1 MSKSSS
7 SGGSGGGVGDGN
19 GVVESEAPIVLT
31 SVPATVVASST
42 TVYTKVADVHKVHCT
57 CEIAIQGLH

>member
-1 MSKSSS
+1 MSKSCS

-19 GVVESEAPIVLT
+19 GVVEVEAPVVLT
-31 SVPATVVASST
+31 SVPAGVVAT
-42 TVYTKVADVHKVHCT
+42 TAYTKVADVHKVHCT